1 MRYCR
6 KLLIK
11 LVRAPALCCFDADLL
26 VANPPAA
33 AKAQES
39 GTHWERRAQQ
49 VTHVVSKARQP
60 LQQYIQVIEAVS
72 AGDFTCSIPLTGTE
86 DSEHR
91 RMAEAANEMLR
102 TLTLFSS
109 SLTSV
114 IRDVGIDGKLG
125 GALSFHHL
133 SGTWQELTD
142 NVNLMT
148 SNLTQQV
155 RAIATVTT
163 VRPSL

>member
-1 MRYCR
+1 M
-6 KLLIK
+6 
-11 LVRAPALCCFDADLL
+11 
-26 VANPPAA
+26 
-33 AKAQES
+33 
-39 GTHWERRAQQ
+39 
-49 VTHVVSKARQP
+49 
-60 LQQYIQVIEAVS
+60 IEAVS
-72 AGDFTCSIPLTGTE
+72 AGDFTCSIPLSGTE
-86 DSEHR
+86 DPEHR

-163 VRPSL
+163 VCRLLLRLDTA

>member
-1 MRYCR
+1 MEWRS
-6 KLLIK
+6 KQVSSTIK
-11 LVRAPALCCFDADLL
+11 R
-26 VANPPAA
+26 
-33 AKAQES
+33 
-39 GTHWERRAQQ
+39 
-49 VTHVVSKARQP
+49 ARQP
-60 LQQYIQVIEAVS
+60 LEQYISVIEAVS

-86 DSEHR
+86 APEYR
-91 RMAEAANEMLR
+91 RMAEAANEMMR

-109 SLTSV
+109 SLTTV

-125 GALSFHHL
+125 GALRFQL

-163 VRPSL
+163 VKHQSFFEGVV

>member
-1 MRYCR
+1 MNFFFS
-6 KLLIK
+6 L
-11 LVRAPALCCFDADLL
+11 D
-26 VANPPAA
+26 NTPPAA
-33 AKAQES
+33 ATAAPPTPET

-49 VTHVVSKARQP
+49 VDRVVTSARQP
-60 LQQYIQVIEAVS
+60 LQHFIKVIEAVS
-72 AGDFTCSIPLTGTE
+72 AGDFTCSIPLTGRE
-86 DSEHR
+86 DSDHR

-163 VRPSL
+163 VCRRV